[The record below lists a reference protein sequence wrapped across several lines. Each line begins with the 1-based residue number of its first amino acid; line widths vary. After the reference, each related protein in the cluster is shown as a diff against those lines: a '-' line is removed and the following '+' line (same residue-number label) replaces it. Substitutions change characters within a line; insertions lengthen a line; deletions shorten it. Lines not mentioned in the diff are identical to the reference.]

1 MALTNRVWTAGK
13 LLLLCG
19 AWFATFLL
27 FAAVAMRLALR
38 AREVG
43 VPDLKGRSVAEATTV
58 LTSLGLALTVEQG
71 PKIDPRIP
79 AGAIVGQEPA
89 SGVKTRRQRSVRVWL
104 SGGPRP
110 TRVPSLVG
118 VNARAAEARLSQ
130 DQLSVTEIAEI
141 RSRDY
146 PSESVVAQ
154 SPPPDSEGSAVAL
167 LVNRGEPDV
176 RFVMPDV
183 IGIGGN
189 RAADILRGYGFRVAV
204 VAEQPYPGVP
214 PGIVLRQSPPAGFQI
229 APGEPISL
237 EVSR

>member
-19 AWFATFLL
+19 AWLATFLL

-38 AREVG
+38 AREVD

-58 LTSLGLALTVEQG
+58 LSRVGLALTVEQG
-71 PKIDPRIP
+71 PKIDPKIP
-79 AGAIVGQEPA
+79 AVAIVGQEPA
-89 SGVKTRRQRSVRVWL
+89 PGVKTRRQRSVRVWL

-154 SPPPDSEGSAVAL
+154 TPPPDSEGRAVAL

-214 PGIVLRQSPPAGFQI
+214 PGIVLRQSPSAGFQI

>member
-1 MALTNRVWTAGK
+1 MALTTRVWSAGK
-13 LLLLCG
+13 LLFLCG
-19 AWFATFLL
+19 GWSATFLL
-27 FAAVAMRLALR
+27 FAVVAMRFALQV
-38 AREVG
+38 REVA
-43 VPDLKGRSVAEATTV
+43 VPDLTGRSVADATSTLNQV
-58 LTSLGLALTVEQG
+58 GLGLTVESG
-71 PKIDPRIP
+71 PKIDPKVP
-79 AGAIVGQEPA
+79 AGAIVQQDPA
-89 SGVKTRRQRSVRVWL
+89 PGVKTRRQRRVRVWL

-118 VNARAAEARLSQ
+118 VTARAAEARLAQ
-130 DQLSVTEIAEI
+130 DQLGVSEIAEI

-146 PSESVVAQ
+146 PSETVVAQ
-154 SPPPDSEGSAVAL
+154 NPPAGSEGAAVAL
-167 LVNRGEPDV
+167 LVNRAEPDA

-183 IGIGGN
+183 IGIAGA

-214 PGIVLRQSPPAGFQI
+214 AGVVLRQSPPAGFQI

>member
-1 MALTNRVWTAGK
+1 MALTTRVWTAGK
-13 LLLLCG
+13 LLLLG
-19 AWFATFLL
+19 AAWMATFLL
-27 FAAVAMRLALR
+27 FAVVAMRLTLQV
-38 AREVG
+38 REVS
-43 VPDLKGRSVAEATTV
+43 VPDLKGRSVNEATAS
-58 LTSLGLALTVEQG
+58 LTAAGLTLAVESG
-71 PKIDPRIP
+71 RKIDTKVPS
-79 AGAIVGQEPA
+79 GAIVQQDPA
-89 SGVKTRRQRSVRVWL
+89 PGVKTRPQRSVRVWL

-118 VNARAAEARLSQ
+118 VTARAAEARLAE
-130 DQLSVTEIAEI
+130 DQLGVSEIAEI

-146 PSESVVAQ
+146 PAESVVAQ
-154 SPPPDSEGSAVAL
+154 NPPPDGEGAAVAL
-167 LVNRGEPDV
+167 LVNRGEPDA

-183 IGIGGN
+183 IGLSGA

-214 PGIVLRQSPPAGFQI
+214 PGIVLRQSPPAGFQV

>member
-1 MALTNRVWTAGK
+1 MALTTRVWSAGK

-19 AWFATFLL
+19 AWIATFLL
-27 FAAVAMRLALR
+27 FAVVAMRFALQ
-38 AREVG
+38 AREVS
-43 VPDLKGRSVAEATTV
+43 VPDLKGRSVAEARS
-58 LTSLGLALTVEQG
+58 SLGLARLALTVESVR
-71 PKIDPRIP
+71 KVDSEVP
-79 AGAIVGQEPA
+79 AGAIALQDPA
-89 SGVKTRRQRSVRVWL
+89 PGVKTRRQRGVRVWL
-104 SGGPRP
+104 SGGPKP

-118 VNARAAEARLSQ
+118 VTARAAEARLAQ
-130 DQLSVTEIAEI
+130 DQLGVAEVAEI

-154 SPPPDSEGSAVAL
+154 HPPADSEGAAVAL
-167 LVNRGEPDV
+167 LVNRGEPEA

-183 IGIGGN
+183 IGIGGT
-189 RAADILRGYGFRVAV
+189 RASDILRGYGFRVAV

-214 PGIVLRQSPPAGFQI
+214 AGIVLRQSPPAGFQV

>member
-58 LTSLGLALTVEQG
+58 LTSVGLALTVEQG

>member
-1 MALTNRVWTAGK
+1 MALTTRVWTAGK

-27 FAAVAMRLALR
+27 FAAVAMRLALQ
-38 AREVG
+38 AREVN
-43 VPDLKGRSVAEATTV
+43 VPDLKGRTVADATSAV
-58 LTSLGLALTVEQG
+58 SLAGLALTVEQG
-71 PKIDPRIP
+71 PKIDPKIP
-79 AGAIVGQEPA
+79 AGAIIEQDPA
-89 SGVKTRRQRSVRVWL
+89 PGVKLRRQRAVRVWL

-118 VNARAAEARLSQ
+118 VNARAAEARLAE
-130 DQLSVTEIAEI
+130 DQLSVTDIAQI

-154 SPPPDSEGSAVAL
+154 SPPADSEGTAVAL
-167 LVNRGEPDV
+167 LVNRAEPDA

-183 IGIGGN
+183 IGIGGT
-189 RAADILRGYGFRVAV
+189 RAAEILRGYGFRVAV

-214 PGIVLRQSPPAGFQI
+214 PGIVLRQSPQAGFQV